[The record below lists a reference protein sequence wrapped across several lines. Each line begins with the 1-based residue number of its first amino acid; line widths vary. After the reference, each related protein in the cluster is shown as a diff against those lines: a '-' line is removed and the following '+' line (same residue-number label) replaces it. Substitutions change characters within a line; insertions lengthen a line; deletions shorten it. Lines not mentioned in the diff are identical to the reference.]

1 MEKTE
6 PYITYEFSEPSEDIA
21 VTIKGLET
29 FEKELDS
36 KPDDKASCSLRA
48 AIRLAVLLLREL
60 QQYRFIDNLDGVRRM
75 KEKQKSIHSQVLRDN
90 IYYCPCCGRQA
101 RRNYDLYCSGCGQA
115 LRYDGQI

>member
-1 MEKTE
+1 MNPMKKTE

-48 AIRLAVLLLREL
+48 AIR
-60 QQYRFIDNLDGVRRM
+60 
-75 KEKQKSIHSQVLRDN
+75 
-90 IYYCPCCGRQA
+90 
-101 RRNYDLYCSGCGQA
+101 
-115 LRYDGQI
+115 